1 MTRGRPY
8 VLYVVGVLAG
18 ISFLN
23 ALDQTVLPA
32 VAANVQAEF
41 SLTDA
46 QIGTLVSAF
55 GIATALAAMPLGYW
69 ADRGTRRTIIG
80 LGVAVWSVAT
90 LATGLTHTF
99 PQMLAARTVLGIGEA
114 SSQPAGASLIGDYV
128 SKPSRGRALAAII
141 SAGGLGFGGGFIV
154 GGVVGLHF
162 GWRWVFYVA
171 AAPGLLLA
179 LLAFNLREPLRGAA
193 EIRGPKVAPARDASL
208 RAFTRLLRIRTYTA
222 VLVAAGCTF
231 FGIAVFNLVPLYVH
245 RRFGLN
251 IAQAGTLVGIP
262 TLIGI
267 VVGTPLGGWL
277 VDWRGRRSPQAAA
290 EVGLVGLLLTSVAT
304 VIQLTS
310 TSVPVF
316 AAAGVAGVLF
326 SSTAILA
333 SAVVFQNVIQP
344 SLRASAVSMN
354 LTCGRLFGALGPLAV
369 GLVSDLTGRNLG
381 LSLLLI
387 LPVVYLVGA
396 GCYALAL
403 ASMKGDVASMEETW
417 AQRDVPPV
425 VP

>member
-1 MTRGRPY
+1 
-8 VLYVVGVLAG
+8 
-18 ISFLN
+18 
-23 ALDQTVLPA
+23 
-32 VAANVQAEF
+32 
-41 SLTDA
+41 
-46 QIGTLVSAF
+46 
-55 GIATALAAMPLGYW
+55 MPLGYW
-69 ADRGTRRTIIG
+69 ADRGTRRAIIG

-90 LATGLTHTF
+90 LATGLVHTF

-114 SSQPAGASLIGDYV
+114 SGQPVTASLIGDYV
-128 SKPSRGRALAAII
+128 SKRARGRALAAII
-141 SAGGLGFGGGFIV
+141 AAGGLGFGGGLIL
-154 GGVVGLHF
+154 GGAVGLHF
-162 GWRWVFYVA
+162 GWRWVFYFA

-179 LLAFNLREPLRGAA
+179 LLAFSLREPLRGAA
-193 EIRGPKVAPARDASL
+193 ESRGPKVAVARDSGL
-208 RAFTRLLRIRTYTA
+208 RSFARLLRIRSYAA

-251 IAQAGTLVGIP
+251 IAQAGALVGIP
-262 TLIGI
+262 ALIGI

-277 VDWRGRRSPQAAA
+277 VDWRGRRSSRAAA
-290 EVGLVGLLLTSVAT
+290 EVGLVGLLVTSVGT
-304 VIQLTS
+304 LIQFTS

-316 AAAGVAGVLF
+316 AAAGVVNVLF
-326 SSTAILA
+326 SSIAILA

-354 LTCGRLFGALGPLAV
+354 LTSGRLFGALGPLAV

-381 LSLLLI
+381 LSLLFI
-387 LPVVYLVGA
+387 LPAVYLVGA

-403 ASMKGDVASMEETW
+403 ASMKGDVERMEETW

-425 VP
+425 VA

>member
-1 MTRGRPY
+1 
-8 VLYVVGVLAG
+8 VAVLAG
-18 ISFLN
+18 ISFVQ
-23 ALDQTVLPA
+23 ALDQTVLSA
-32 VAANVQAEF
+32 VAANIQTEF
-41 SLTDA
+41 SLSDA
-46 QIGTLVSAF
+46 QVGTLVSAF
-55 GIATALAAMPLGYW
+55 VIAIALAAMPLGYW

-99 PQMLAARTVLGIGEA
+99 PQMLATRTVLGIGEA
-114 SSQPAGASLIGDYV
+114 SGQPVTASLIGDYV
-128 SKPSRGRALAAII
+128 SKRARGRALAAII
-141 SAGGLGFGGGFIV
+141 TAGGLGFGVGLILGGA
-154 GGVVGLHF
+154 VGLHF

-179 LLAFNLREPLRGAA
+179 LLAFTMREPLRGAA
-193 EIRGPKVAPARDASL
+193 ESRGPKVAVARDSGL
-208 RAFTRLLRIRTYTA
+208 RSFARLLRIRSYAA

-231 FGIAVFNLVPLYVH
+231 FGMAVFNLVPLYVH

-251 IAQAGTLVGIP
+251 IAQAGALAGIP
-262 TLIGI
+262 ILIG
-267 VVGTPLGGWL
+267 VVIGTPLGGWL
-277 VDWRGRRSPQAAA
+277 VDWRGRRSPRAAA
-290 EVGLVGLLLTSVAT
+290 EVGLVGLVATSVGT
-304 VIQLTS
+304 VIQFTS

-316 AAAGVAGVLF
+316 AVAAVVNVF
-326 SSTAILA
+326 FTSTAIVA

-354 LTCGRLFGALGPLAV
+354 LTSGRLFGALGPLAV

-387 LPVVYLVGA
+387 LPAVYLVGA

-403 ASMKGDVASMEETW
+403 ASMKGDVERMEETW
-417 AQRDVPPV
+417 AQRDAPPV
-425 VP
+425 GA